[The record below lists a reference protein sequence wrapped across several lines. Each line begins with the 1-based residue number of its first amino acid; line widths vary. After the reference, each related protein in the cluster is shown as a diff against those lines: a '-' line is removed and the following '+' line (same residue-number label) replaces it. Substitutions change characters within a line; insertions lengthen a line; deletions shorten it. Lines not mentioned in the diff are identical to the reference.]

1 MPNQRDVARAA
12 GVSSATV
19 SRFLNNPESVSRTA
33 AESIRAAISAL
44 DYRVDHS
51 AQALR
56 TGKSRHIGVLAPG
69 GGPFHLTA
77 YMAAQAVFHEAG
89 YFSTLYLTWDDTGKP
104 SQPLAPLAQGK
115 QIDGVLYFPT
125 LHPTDEE
132 GIKQLSQWAKPFVIL
147 DRPMPHSPLP
157 QVYIDNY
164 NAGCQAARALIENGH
179 RDFLFLWGLPEFP
192 SAQSRFQGFR
202 DALQNSGISLQLE
215 RQLEG
220 EFFSLTAYE
229 ATMRRWDT
237 LPPFTAV
244 FASNDSS
251 ALGFLKA
258 AREHGSE
265 SPRDF
270 SLVGFDDNFEFTLL
284 YEPPLATFRQPAGEL
299 GHQGA
304 KMLLSL
310 LEGSSLA
317 PTQMA
322 LQAEFI
328 ARASLGSVPGSAP
341 AVASMGEM
349 RTRPIPKSFR

>member
-19 SRFLNNPESVSRTA
+19 SRFLTNPESVSRNA
-33 AESIRAAISAL
+33 AESIRTAIATL

-77 YMAAQAVFHEAG
+77 YMAAQAVFHDAG
-89 YFSTLYLTWDDTGKP
+89 YISTLYLTWDDTGKP
-104 SQPLAPLAQGK
+104 SQPLAPFAQGR

-125 LHPTDEE
+125 LHPADEE
-132 GIKQLSQWAKPFVIL
+132 GIKQLSLGNRPFVVL
-147 DRPMPHSPLP
+147 DRPMPHVQLP

-164 NAGCQAARALIENGH
+164 KAGCQAARAMLELGH

-202 DALQNSGISLQLE
+202 DELRKSGISLQPE
-215 RQLEG
+215 RQIEG

-229 ATMRRWDT
+229 ATKRRWNT
-237 LPPFTAV
+237 LPPFTAL

-258 AREHGSE
+258 AREHGFE

-284 YEPPLATFRQPAGEL
+284 YDPPLATFRQPAGEL

-310 LEGSSLA
+310 LGGSSLA
-317 PTQMA
+317 QAQMA

-328 ARASLGSVPGSAP
+328 SRASLGPVP
-341 AVASMGEM
+341 VL
-349 RTRPIPKSFR
+349 T